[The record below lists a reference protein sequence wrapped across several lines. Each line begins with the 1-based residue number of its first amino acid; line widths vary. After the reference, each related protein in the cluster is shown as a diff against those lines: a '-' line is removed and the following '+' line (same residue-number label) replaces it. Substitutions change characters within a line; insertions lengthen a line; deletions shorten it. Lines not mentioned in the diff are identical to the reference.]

1 MPEMFVR
8 DEGEDVH
15 AKCCTISFGDFL
27 RMVTGRWQVHKA
39 FWRRI
44 WCLDQKKKK
53 VWNFWIWKQQSFQ
66 PIVENYYYL
75 LIKGKQSAINCWVW
89 LTSCWEVTGINTS
102 WTHGWSCSLQPSPFS
117 KVRLHLYPSII
128 PGFSTEGCNLGFLD
142 NFSG

>member
-53 VWNFWIWKQQSFQ
+53 FETSGF
-66 PIVENYYYL
+66 EN
-75 LIKGKQSAINCWVW
+75 SRA
-89 LTSCWEVTGINTS
+89 S
-102 WTHGWSCSLQPSPFS
+102 
-117 KVRLHLYPSII
+117 
-128 PGFSTEGCNLGFLD
+128 NL
-142 NFSG
+142 